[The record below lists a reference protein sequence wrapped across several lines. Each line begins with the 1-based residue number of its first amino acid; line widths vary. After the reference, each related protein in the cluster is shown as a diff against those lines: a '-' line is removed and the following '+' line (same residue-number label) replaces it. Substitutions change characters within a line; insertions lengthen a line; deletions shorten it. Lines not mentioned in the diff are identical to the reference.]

1 MMLRDSAR
9 LDGGD
14 VLRQDID
21 LLRATLERDR
31 CTLNLDAVAPPWL
44 VVLCGLPGTG
54 KSHFAKR
61 LTARLPFL
69 VLESDRLRKVL
80 FVSPSYTPDEHAR
93 VFAACHNLIEEYLS
107 LGCRVLFDATNITES
122 FRRPLYEISERL
134 CVPLTLVWVTA
145 PRGVIRRRLADRAAG
160 RDSATYSDADWQ
172 VYSRLQPYEEPL
184 TRCHLKVDSSTDNT
198 PVLDR
203 IVGLVSE

>member
-9 LDGGD
+9 LDGGE

-21 LLRATLERDR
+21 LLRTTLDRDR
-31 CTLNLDAVAPPWL
+31 RTLNLDAVGPPWL

-61 LTARLPFL
+61 LTARRPFL

-93 VFAACHNLIEEYLS
+93 VFAACHHLIEEYLA

-134 CVPLTLVWVTA
+134 SVPLMLVWVTA

-160 RDSATYSDADWQ
+160 RDPATYSDADWQ

-184 TRCHLKVDSSTDNT
+184 TRYHLKVDSSTDNT

-203 IVGLVSE
+203 IVGLVSK